1 MVRRLTGSTVPNLF
15 LLNYDIRS
23 LAVTNLLVVPKHFF
37 IPEIIE
43 ERKPLAL
50 TAKRAGWVGCRIL
63 LQAIPDA
70 GRITLIRN
78 GVIERKTDVLDKW
91 KRTLFLRR
99 QRDLNAKDSC
109 HEMHRAPRQ
118 KSVFA

>member
-63 LQAIPDA
+63 LQAIPETA
-70 GRITLIRN
+70 
-78 GVIERKTDVLDKW
+78 
-91 KRTLFLRR
+91 
-99 QRDLNAKDSC
+99 
-109 HEMHRAPRQ
+109 
-118 KSVFA
+118 